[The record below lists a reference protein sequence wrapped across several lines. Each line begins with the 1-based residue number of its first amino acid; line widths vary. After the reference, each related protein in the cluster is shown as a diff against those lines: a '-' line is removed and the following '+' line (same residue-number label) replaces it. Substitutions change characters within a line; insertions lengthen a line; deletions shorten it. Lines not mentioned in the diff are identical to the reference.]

1 VQDPERLVNLIA
13 PGPKPGS
20 QSCNQAGDCEAV
32 FSYAMYRDLEE
43 AGDGFSGLAAHRI
56 FGANLATG
64 DETVSASGM
73 LVSGSYFPVL
83 GVRPALGRLFGPEDD
98 RNLGQHDVV
107 VLAHGFWRNQL
118 GGDPEVVDRT
128 MVVNGRTMR
137 IVGVTPAG
145 FKGTTLGGQ
154 PDVFVPLSM
163 RSAVESYFT
172 PEDFED
178 RRVYWI
184 YAFGRLA
191 PGVSMETARS
201 RINVPYHNVVN
212 EVEAPLQEG
221 MSDATME
228 LFRAKELVLEPGH
241 RGQSSFHENA
251 RMPLILLFAIT
262 GVVLLI
268 ACANIANLLLARGA
282 SRTQVMAVRSSLGAG
297 RRRLMGQLLTE
308 SAMLALLGGAASL
321 LVAYWTLQAI
331 GAILPSYTEGVLRLE
346 LSPGVMLFAGLLA
359 MATGL
364 LFGLYPA
371 LHATRPDIV
380 SALKSG
386 SGKTSAAR
394 SAARFR
400 TSLVTVQIALSM
412 ALLVSSGLFLKSL
425 VNVSR
430 IELGIEEENVVQ
442 FTVAPMLNGY
452 DLPKSQAL
460 FERMEEELSAVPGV
474 GNVTTALVGLL
485 SGNSWGTDVI
495 VEGFES
501 GPDVDDN
508 ARFNKVG
515 PGFFASMG
523 MPLMAGRDFTPADR
537 EGAPK
542 VAIVN
547 ESFVEKF
554 GLDPKHTVGKFMGG
568 VSGESEEL
576 DTEIIGLVRDAKY
589 NNVKDEAPALFFT
602 PYRQDFQLGYLN
614 FYVRTERQPEQV
626 MGDIRAVVHRLDP
639 NLPVDDLK
647 TLEQQVSENVYL
659 DRMITTLS
667 AAFAVLATLLA
678 AIGLYGVLS
687 YTVAQ
692 RTREIGV
699 RMALGAGGDR
709 VRTMVL
715 LQMGRMLL
723 IGGVIG
729 IAGALAAGWAA
740 QSLLYGMQGH
750 DPMVVGLGTA
760 VLTAIA
766 LAAAYVPAQRAS
778 QVDPMQ
784 ALRYD

>member
-1 VQDPERLVNLIA
+1 
-13 PGPKPGS
+13 
-20 QSCNQAGDCEAV
+20 
-32 FSYAMYRDLEE
+32 
-43 AGDGFSGLAAHRI
+43 
-56 FGANLATG
+56 
-64 DETVSASGM
+64 
-73 LVSGSYFPVL
+73 
-83 GVRPALGRLFGPEDD
+83 
-98 RNLGQHDVV
+98 
-107 VLAHGFWRNQL
+107 
-118 GGDPEVVDRT
+118 
-128 MVVNGRTMR
+128 
-137 IVGVTPAG
+137 
-145 FKGTTLGGQ
+145 
-154 PDVFVPLSM
+154 
-163 RSAVESYFT
+163 
-172 PEDFED
+172 
-178 RRVYWI
+178 
-184 YAFGRLA
+184 
-191 PGVSMETARS
+191 
-201 RINVPYHNVVN
+201 
-212 EVEAPLQEG
+212 
-221 MSDATME
+221 
-228 LFRAKELVLEPGH
+228 
-241 RGQSSFHENA
+241 
-251 RMPLILLFAIT
+251 
-262 GVVLLI
+262 
-268 ACANIANLLLARGA
+268 
-282 SRTQVMAVRSSLGAG
+282 
-297 RRRLMGQLLTE
+297 
-308 SAMLALLGGAASL
+308 
-321 LVAYWTLQAI
+321 
-331 GAILPSYTEGVLRLE
+331 
-346 LSPGVMLFAGLLA
+346 
-359 MATGL
+359 
-364 LFGLYPA
+364 
-371 LHATRPDIV
+371 
-380 SALKSG
+380 
-386 SGKTSAAR
+386 
-394 SAARFR
+394 
-400 TSLVTVQIALSM
+400 
-412 ALLVSSGLFLKSL
+412 
-425 VNVSR
+425 
-430 IELGIEEENVVQ
+430 
-442 FTVAPMLNGY
+442 
-452 DLPKSQAL
+452 
-460 FERMEEELSAVPGV
+460 
-474 GNVTTALVGLL
+474 
-485 SGNSWGTDVI
+485 
-495 VEGFES
+495 
-501 GPDVDDN
+501 
-508 ARFNKVG
+508 
-515 PGFFASMG
+515 MG

-760 VLTAIA
+760 VLAAIA